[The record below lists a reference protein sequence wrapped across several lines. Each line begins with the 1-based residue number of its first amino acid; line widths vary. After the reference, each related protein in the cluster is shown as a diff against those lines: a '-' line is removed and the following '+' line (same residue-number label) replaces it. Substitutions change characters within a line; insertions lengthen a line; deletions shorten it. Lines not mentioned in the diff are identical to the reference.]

1 MIRSTVFITL
11 SALLAFTMSSAD
23 YSQPKPNKPKK
34 TVAKKSDK
42 TAESTNKTEGVI
54 WYNMTEGY
62 AKAKKEKKV
71 LVVDMY
77 TDWCYWCK
85 VMDQNTYVNPA
96 IIKKMKSYCV
106 AVKFNPEV
114 EATHTV
120 NDQTMSSSQ
129 LMSYLNRG
137 GRSSGYPTTYFWKK
151 LGDNSKISSY
161 PGYKDTAQ
169 FNEILN
175 KIIQE
180 Q

>member
-1 MIRSTVFITL
+1 MLRTTVFIAF
-11 SALLAFTMSSAD
+11 SALVAFTMSSAD
-23 YSQPKPNKPKK
+23 FSQPKPKKKK
-34 TVAKKSDK
+34 TVAKKTEAPAANK
-42 TAESTNKTEGVI
+42 NESIV

-62 AKAKKEKKV
+62 AKAKKEKKI
-71 LVVDMY
+71 LVVDLY

-85 VMDQNTYVNPA
+85 VMDQNTYVNQA

-114 EATHTV
+114 EGTHTV
-120 NDQTMSSSQ
+120 NDQTLSSAQ
-129 LMSYLNRG
+129 LMAYLNRG

-151 LGDNSKISSY
+151 LADNSKISSY
-161 PGYKDTAQ
+161 PGYRDTAQ